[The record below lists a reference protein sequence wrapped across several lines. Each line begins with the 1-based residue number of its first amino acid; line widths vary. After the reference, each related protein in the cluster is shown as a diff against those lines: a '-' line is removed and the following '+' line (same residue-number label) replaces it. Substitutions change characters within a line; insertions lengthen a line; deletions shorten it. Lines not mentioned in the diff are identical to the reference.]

1 MSISAINLFPEIPTR
16 RFEPER
22 WECLCGE
29 ELKALKTRRRLGATF
44 AIGEFHVCETLKDC
58 KVCGQVYGS
67 GELKELIPHSSKFGF
82 EVLVYVGKAMFL
94 DCRNEEEIQ
103 TQLIS
108 KNIRTI
114 SLSEIRYLARK
125 FIIYLALAH
134 KESSSKLREMIQNR
148 GGYILHVDSM
158 CDGNSPHLMSGLD
171 ELSKIVMGNVKLPTE
186 KADKIIPFFEKLKT
200 TFGNPLAIVSDMSK
214 AILNAAKQVFKNI
227 RNFICHYHFLRDIGK
242 DLFGKE
248 NDILRNR
255 LKHHGIH
262 GLLLKQS
269 AHNKNGVDKYP
280 ELINDFVVAVK
291 EATVQK
297 STTKAS
303 SVTGEFTPAVTK
315 ETTDNIFVNKRSA
328 QAAAYTMIQWTVNG
342 KKEGNGYGF
351 PFDRPYLNFYQRLKK
366 LYSISERLQRI
377 SLPDCIKSKHPFWK
391 IYAVLENTLKDKKL
405 LAAIP
410 PMQEKIS
417 VFDRLRDAMRIA
429 EPAGKAGLN
438 DDGKDTDI
446 KTIKKGVEKFRR
458 WLVNKDC
465 FKENK
470 NYQKMVEQIDKYWE
484 QLFADPIIVN
494 TPWGKITIQPQ
505 RTNNILE
512 RFFRGI
518 RYGYRRKSGKN
529 SLSKTLK
536 AMLADTPLVKN
547 LDNPEYLKI
556 ILNGKATLEE
566 RFAEID
572 AKTVRQ
578 ELKKTQEFFG
588 RVPAKIK
595 VLIKKPNL
603 PEMILNLFAKELAA

>member
-22 WECLCGE
+22 LQCLCKGK
-29 ELKALKTRRRLGATF
+29 LKALKTHYRLAATF
-44 AIGEFHVCETLKDC
+44 EIGEFHACETIKHC
-58 KVCGQVYGS
+58 ESCERVYKS
-67 GELKELIPHSSKFGF
+67 TELKNLIPHSSKFGF
-82 EVLVYVGKAMFL
+82 DVLVHVGKAIFL
-94 DCRNEEEIQ
+94 RCRNEEEVQSEIKK
-103 TQLIS
+103 

-158 CDGNSPHLMSGLD
+158 CDGDSPHLMSGLD
-171 ELSKIVMGNVKLPTE
+171 ELSKMVLGNVKLPTE

-214 AILNAAKQVFKNI
+214 AILNAAGQVFKKI
-227 RNFICHYHFLRDIGK
+227 LHFICHYHFLRDIGK
-242 DLFGKE
+242 DLFGRE
-248 NDILRNR
+248 NDVLRNR
-255 LKHHGIH
+255 LKYHGIQ
-262 GLLLKQS
+262 GVLLKQ
-269 AHNKNGVDKYP
+269 AIHNKSGLDKHP
-280 ELINDFVVAVK
+280 ELINDFVAAMEKSVLTKTNSVAGKPVSAGMTN
-291 EATVQK
+291 EA
-297 STTKAS
+297 AH
-303 SVTGEFTPAVTK
+303 
-315 ETTDNIFVNKRSA
+315 NIIFNKRSA
-328 QAAAYTMIQWTVNG
+328 QAAAYTMIQWAVDG

-351 PFDRPYLNFYQRLKK
+351 PFDRPYLNFYQRLKN

-377 SLPDCIKSKHPFWK
+377 SLPDCIKRKHPFFK
-391 IYAVLENTLKDKKL
+391 IYDVLENTLKDKKL
-405 LAAIP
+405 LAAVAQ
-410 PMQEKIS
+410 MQEKIP

-429 EPAGKAGLN
+429 EPKGKAGLN

-446 KTIKKGVEKFRR
+446 KTIKKGVEEFRR

-465 FKENK
+465 FKGNK
-470 NYQKMVEQIDKYWE
+470 GYQKMIEQIEYYWE
-484 QLFADPIIVN
+484 KLFADPIIVN
-494 TPWGKITIQPQ
+494 TPWGKTTIQPQ

-578 ELKKTQEFFG
+578 EFKKSQEYFG
-588 RVPAKIK
+588 KVPAKIK
-595 VLIKKPNL
+595 ALIKKSHL
-603 PEMILNLFAKELAA
+603 PEMILNLFAKQLVA